1 MFPHRQ
7 RLSHYQMACRIK
19 QELSDKGDDRVI
31 SALIKD
37 KVKSNRD
44 RTAILKEKQHLK
56 SLGFTQEEINQFF
69 NQYRLYFRIVKIGA
83 MNHFSGLFTD
93 CLY

>member
-1 MFPHRQ
+1 MFPPMQ
-7 RLSHYQMACRIK
+7 RLGHYQMACRIK
-19 QELSDKGDDRVI
+19 QEANAEDDDKVI

-56 SLGFTQEEINQFF
+56 SLGFTPEEISQF
-69 NQYRLYFRIVKIGA
+69 LP
-83 MNHFSGLFTD
+83 
-93 CLY
+93 

>member
-1 MFPHRQ
+1 MFPPRQ

-19 QELSDKGDDRVI
+19 QESNDEEADKVI
-31 SALIKD
+31 SHLIKD

-56 SLGFTQEEINQFF
+56 SLGFTPEEIS
-69 NQYRLYFRIVKIGA
+69 RIL
-83 MNHFSGLFTD
+83 N
-93 CLY
+93 

>member
-1 MFPHRQ
+1 MFSHRQ

-19 QELSDKGDDRVI
+19 QESNDEDDDKVI
-31 SALIKD
+31 SHLIKD

-56 SLGFTQEEINQFF
+56 SLGFTPEEINQLL
-69 NQYRLYFRIVKIGA
+69 N
-83 MNHFSGLFTD
+83 
-93 CLY
+93 

>member
-1 MFPHRQ
+1 MFPSRQ

-19 QELSDKGDDRVI
+19 QESNNEDDDKAI
-31 SALIKD
+31 SQLIKA

-56 SLGFTQEEINQFF
+56 SLGFTPEEINQFL
-69 NQYRLYFRIVKIGA
+69 NQSITLSP
-83 MNHFSGLFTD
+83 NQ
-93 CLY
+93 

>member
-1 MFPHRQ
+1 MSPHKQ

-19 QELSDKGDDRVI
+19 QESNDEDDDKAI

-44 RTAILKEKQHLK
+44 RTAILKEKRHLK
-56 SLGFTQEEINQFF
+56 SLGFTQEEVNQFL
-69 NQYRLYFRIVKIGA
+69 NQSIP
-83 MNHFSGLFTD
+83 S
-93 CLY
+93 

>member
-1 MFPHRQ
+1 MFSPRQ
-7 RLSHYQMACRIK
+7 GLSHYQMACRIK
-19 QELSDKGDDRVI
+19 QESNDEDDDKVI

-56 SLGFTQEEINQFF
+56 SLGFTPEEINQFL
-69 NQYRLYFRIVKIGA
+69 NQSINKG
-83 MNHFSGLFTD
+83 NHNVI
-93 CLY
+93 

>member
-1 MFPHRQ
+1 MFSPRQ
-7 RLSHYQMACRIK
+7 TLSHYQLACRIK
-19 QELSDKGDDRVI
+19 QESNDEDDDKVI

-56 SLGFTQEEINQFF
+56 SLGFTPEEINQFF
-69 NQYRLYFRIVKIGA
+69 N
-83 MNHFSGLFTD
+83 
-93 CLY
+93 

>member
-1 MFPHRQ
+1 MQ
-7 RLSHYQMACRIK
+7 RLSNYQMACRIK
-19 QELSDKGDDRVI
+19 QESNDWDADKVI

-56 SLGFTQEEINQFF
+56 SLGFTPEEIDQFLINQSI
-69 NQYRLYFRIVKIGA
+69 NQSTI
-83 MNHFSGLFTD
+83 
-93 CLY
+93 

>member
-1 MFPHRQ
+1 MFSPRQ

-19 QELSDKGDDRVI
+19 QESNDEDDDRVI
-31 SALIKD
+31 SHLIKD

-56 SLGFTQEEINQFF
+56 SLGFTLEEINQFL
-69 NQYRLYFRIVKIGA
+69 N
-83 MNHFSGLFTD
+83 
-93 CLY
+93 

>member
-1 MFPHRQ
+1 MFPPRQ
-7 RLSHYQMACRIK
+7 RLSNYQMACRIRK
-19 QELSDKGDDRVI
+19 ESNDEDDDKAI

-56 SLGFTQEEINQFF
+56 SLGFTQEELNHLINKGT
-69 NQYRLYFRIVKIGA
+69 NNAI
-83 MNHFSGLFTD
+83 
-93 CLY
+93 

>member
-1 MFPHRQ
+1 
-7 RLSHYQMACRIK
+7 MACRIK
-19 QELSDKGDDRVI
+19 QESNDEDDDRVI

-56 SLGFTQEEINQFF
+56 SLGFTPEEINRF
-69 NQYRLYFRIVKIGA
+69 L
-83 MNHFSGLFTD
+83 T
-93 CLY
+93 

>member
-1 MFPHRQ
+1 MCSLRQ
-7 RLSHYQMACRIK
+7 RLSHYQMACKIK
-19 QELSDKGDDRVI
+19 QESNDEDDDKAI

-56 SLGFTQEEINQFF
+56 SLGCTPEEINQFI
-69 NQYRLYFRIVKIGA
+69 NQ
-83 MNHFSGLFTD
+83 STT
-93 CLY
+93 

>member
-1 MFPHRQ
+1 MFPPRQ
-7 RLSHYQMACRIK
+7 RLSHYQTACRIK
-19 QELSDKGDDRVI
+19 QESNDEDDDRVI

-56 SLGFTQEEINQFF
+56 SLGLTPEEINQFI
-69 NQYRLYFRIVKIGA
+69 NQSA
-83 MNHFSGLFTD
+83 NQSANQ
-93 CLY
+93 

>member
-7 RLSHYQMACRIK
+7 RLSHYQLACRIK
-19 QELSDKGDDRVI
+19 QEANDEDDDKVI
-31 SALIKD
+31 SALIKA

-56 SLGFTQEEINQFF
+56 SLGFTTEEINQFL
-69 NQYRLYFRIVKIGA
+69 N
-83 MNHFSGLFTD
+83 
-93 CLY
+93 

>member
-1 MFPHRQ
+1 MFPPKQ

-19 QELSDKGDDRVI
+19 QESNDEDDDRVI

-37 KVKSNRD
+37 KVKANRD

-56 SLGFTQEEINQFF
+56 SLGFTPEEINQFI
-69 NQYRLYFRIVKIGA
+69 NQS
-83 MNHFSGLFTD
+83 NPSNQ
-93 CLY
+93 

>member
-1 MFPHRQ
+1 MFPPRQ
-7 RLSHYQMACRIK
+7 SLSHYQMACRIK
-19 QELSDKGDDRVI
+19 QESNDEDDDKVI

-56 SLGFTQEEINQFF
+56 SLGLTPEEINQFL
-69 NQYRLYFRIVKIGA
+69 NQSI
-83 MNHFSGLFTD
+83 N
-93 CLY
+93 